1 MFASS
6 ARGYHSLEGAKSDPV
21 RRTRKDAVRKWRE
34 ERPRSRR
41 FSRPFSQGPMS
52 FKCRLPP
59 PRQVTNRLQ
68 DPALTAL
75 PLPLACFSSRQT
87 VRPANR
93 LSGQPIAR
101 RVESHPPTCPSPC
114 GLPSQIV
121 VPLLGEVAN
130 GASSTAPRMRLALP
144 PRNGCQARPPG
155 VDLDLCAHAQ
165 SRPLACTARFCL
177 LCSWLRLRLGGS
189 SSLPGRSCFSHFSPC
204 APTPDLPFS
213 FYACVSPPV
222 IFPVSFPSPTSSG
235 CAPFRVSLPVRLGAD
250 FPNFGFLVLLGVSVR
265 LSILLIFGPPSS
277 TFLTSE

>member
-1 MFASS
+1 MGEGRRGARGARGARGGGGGGGPAPQRGGEGTGRGGVVFASS

-101 RVESHPPTCPSPC
+101 RVESHPPHLPLPLWLAFPDCCSPFGRGGQWGVEYC
-114 GLPSQIV
+114 SQDETG
-121 VPLLGEVAN
+121 P
-130 GASSTAPRMRLALP
+130 APPKR
-144 PRNGCQARPPG
+144 
-155 VDLDLCAHAQ
+155 
-165 SRPLACTARFCL
+165 
-177 LCSWLRLRLGGS
+177 
-189 SSLPGRSCFSHFSPC
+189 LPG
-204 APTPDLPFS
+204 ATP
-213 FYACVSPPV
+213 
-222 IFPVSFPSPTSSG
+222 
-235 CAPFRVSLPVRLGAD
+235 RR
-250 FPNFGFLVLLGVSVR
+250 
-265 LSILLIFGPPSS
+265 
-277 TFLTSE
+277 